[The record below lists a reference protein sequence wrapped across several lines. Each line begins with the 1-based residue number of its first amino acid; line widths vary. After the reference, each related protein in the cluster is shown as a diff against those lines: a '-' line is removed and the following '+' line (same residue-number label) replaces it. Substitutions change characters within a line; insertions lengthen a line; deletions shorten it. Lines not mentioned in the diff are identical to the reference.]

1 MGLIRLIIL
10 ALVIWMFWR
19 VVKNFQAR
27 QSKKSKKETPSGKR
41 EQSNMVLCQ
50 FCSVHVPE
58 QDAISHEKS
67 WFCSER
73 HKEKYLA
80 GDQ

>member
-1 MGLIRLIIL
+1 MGLIRLIIF
-10 ALVIWMFWR
+10 ALVIWMLWR
-19 VVKNFQAR
+19 VVKNFQTS
-27 QSKKSKKETPSGKR
+27 QSKKDNKENTRGEI

-58 QDAISHEKS
+58 QDAVRHEKQ
-67 WFCSER
+67 WFCSDR